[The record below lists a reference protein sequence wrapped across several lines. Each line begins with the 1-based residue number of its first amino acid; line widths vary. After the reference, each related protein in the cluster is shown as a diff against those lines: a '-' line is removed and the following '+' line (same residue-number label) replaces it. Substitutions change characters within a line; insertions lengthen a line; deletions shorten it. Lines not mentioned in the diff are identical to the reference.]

1 MHVPAAFDDLDS
13 LLADAWA
20 RLGRGAADRK
30 SALHTMTVASLRADG
45 SPTARTVVLRGV
57 EPAARILRFHTD
69 RRAPKLAGLAAEP
82 RVGLLLYDPGAR
94 LQLRL
99 DGTAEALG
107 DGDLPDSL
115 WERSHPGSRAC
126 YRQPVAPG
134 LPVDGPRVAIPAAD
148 GPRHGRENFTI
159 VQVRVHRLDW
169 LFLNADGHRRA
180 VFEWAPP
187 PKGVSPEGHGTQ
199 GITSGWTGRWVAP

>member
-1 MHVPAAFDDLDS
+1 
-13 LLADAWA
+13 
-20 RLGRGAADRK
+20 
-30 SALHTMTVASLRADG
+30 MTVASLRQDG

-57 EPAARILRFHTD
+57 QPADRILRFHTD

-99 DGTAEALG
+99 DGVAEVVG
-107 DGDLPDSL
+107 EGGLPDRL
-115 WERSHPGSRAC
+115 WDRSHPGSRAC

-134 LPVDGPRVAIPAAD
+134 ASVDGPRVAIPPAGEPA
-148 GPRHGRENFTI
+148 HGRENFAI

-180 VFEWAPP
+180 CFDFSPAGEGP
-187 PKGVSPEGHGTQ
+187 SPEGHGGQ
-199 GITSGWTGRWVAP
+199 GIAAGWTGRWVAP